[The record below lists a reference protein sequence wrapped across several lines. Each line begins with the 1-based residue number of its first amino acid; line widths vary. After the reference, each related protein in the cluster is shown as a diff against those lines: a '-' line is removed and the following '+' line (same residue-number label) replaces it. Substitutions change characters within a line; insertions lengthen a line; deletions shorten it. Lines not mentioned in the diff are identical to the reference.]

1 MHNKN
6 DTCLLINVHTNCAGT
21 SLRFSSGSLRLAN
34 GSAPSV
40 GRVELWYSEQWNT
53 VCDDSWDINE
63 ANVVCR
69 QLGYRGAAFARKSAY
84 FGQGSGQILLDELR
98 CSGTEASLFRCPHNG
113 LYRHDCGHGE
123 DAGVTCEFIYICM
136 PELDCDWL

>member
-1 MHNKN
+1 MHDMN
-6 DTCLLINVHTNCAGT
+6 DTHLLMSVHTNCAGT
-21 SLRFSSGSLRLAN
+21 TSRFSSGSLRLAN
-34 GSAPSV
+34 GSSPSV

-53 VCDDSWDINE
+53 VCDDSWDIND
-63 ANVVCR
+63 ATVVCQ

-98 CSGTEASLFRCPHNG
+98 CTGTEASLFRCPHNG

-123 DAGVTCEFIYICM
+123 DAGVTCEFIYACLNWIVIGYK
-136 PELDCDWL
+136 